1 MSELPPFEVLEVWLE
16 GVSMHLSVG
25 MPLPHNLE
33 FDIYNYTGRSP
44 NSSESS
50 TPEALTPAVNPSAL
64 QPINERESFLP
75 KPRTPSPVERTSL

>member
-1 MSELPPFEVLEVWLE
+1 
-16 GVSMHLSVG
+16 MHLSVG

-50 TPEALTPAVNPSAL
+50 TPEALTPAVNPPAL

-75 KPRTPSPVERTSL
+75 KPPRTPSPVERTSL